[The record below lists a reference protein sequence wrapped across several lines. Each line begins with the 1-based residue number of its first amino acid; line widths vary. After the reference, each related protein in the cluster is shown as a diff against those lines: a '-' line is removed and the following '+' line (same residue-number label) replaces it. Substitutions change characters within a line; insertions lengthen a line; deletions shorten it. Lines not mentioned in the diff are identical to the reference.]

1 MRGRGAA
8 EAKNPACEGSELGRA
23 KESKLGVTRETRRVE
38 GLQQTGWPSA
48 RACFP
53 RSGSVR
59 WISPFLTFFFLWGME
74 GEEGVIMLLF
84 DTTPNY

>member
-8 EAKNPACEGSELGRA
+8 EAKKPACEGSELEELGRV
-23 KESKLGVTRETRRVE
+23 KESKLGVIRERRRVE

-48 RACFP
+48 RACFQ

-59 WISPFLTFFFLWGME
+59 WVSPFLTFLFFVGN
-74 GEEGVIMLLF
+74 GRGRRCHDAVI
-84 DTTPNY
+84 